1 MRSRPAPNSPARS
14 APRAWRRACALAWV
28 GVLLV
33 AVVAGSGCKKGEP
46 SFEEVPPAEE
56 LWEEGHKRLEGRNI
70 FGWRWINYGKAIESF
85 QAIVDNYPYSE
96 FEIDAELEIAD
107 AYFKDKKYEEALSYY
122 RDFSELHPAHAKV
135 PYTVLRSALC
145 HYEQIESIDRDQ
157 TNTRAAMEILE
168 DLLRRFPYSPETKE
182 GEVILFELRPR
193 LAENVMEIGD
203 FYLVRDQHQSAASR
217 YRTVLDEYPGLGL
230 DAEALYK
237 LGLCYEHMKLEDEAL
252 RLYHVVVENFRNT
265 DLAARA
271 AERIAKAH

>member
-1 MRSRPAPNSPARS
+1 LPRSRARCPR
-14 APRAWRRACALAWV
+14 PRARRRPAAVWSAALGAFALALVFV
-28 GVLLV
+28 GV
-33 AVVAGSGCKKGEP
+33 ACKKDEP
-46 SFEEVPPAEE
+46 SFEDVPPANE
-56 LWEEGHKRLEGRNI
+56 LWDEGMRRLQGRNI
-70 FGWRWINYGKAIESF
+70 LGYRWINYGKAIESF

-96 FEIDAELEIAD
+96 YEIEAELQIAD
-107 AYFKDKKYEEALSYY
+107 AYFKDKRYEEALSYY
-122 RDFSELHPAHAKV
+122 RDFGELHPQNPKV

-157 TNTRAAMEILE
+157 TNTKAALTILE

-182 GEVILFELRPR
+182 GEVILFELRTR

-203 FYLVRDQHQSAASR
+203 FYLARDQYQSAANR
-217 YRTVLDEYPGLGL
+217 YRSVLDEYPGLGL

-265 DLAARA
+265 PLAAKA
-271 AERIAKAH
+271 AERIAYAQ

>member
-1 MRSRPAPNSPARS
+1 MTSSSRQST
-14 APRAWRRACALAWV
+14 PRRPTAHAARRALVPGLALA
-28 GVLLV
+28 LLV
-33 AVVAGSGCKKGEP
+33 VVAGPGCKKDDPG
-46 SFEEVPPAEE
+46 FEDVPPADE
-56 LWEEGHKRLEGRNI
+56 LWEEGQRRLKGRNI
-70 FGWRWINYGKAIESF
+70 LGYRWINYGKAIESF

-96 FEIDAELEIAD
+96 YEIDAELQIAD

-122 RDFSELHPAHAKV
+122 RDFAELHPQHPKV

-168 DLLRRFPYSPETKE
+168 ELLRRFPYSPETKE
-182 GEVILFELRPR
+182 GEIILFELRTR

-265 DLAARA
+265 DLAAKA